1 MGPGSRILN
10 FFGALLL
17 TIFAVPFMAGI
28 GFGFFALGLSVP
40 LATLIAILVQ
50 GVLAAVFYR
59 LLKAPTLA
67 GGKVRDEIDGFKMF
81 LDTAEKD
88 RLEKLNPPHVT
99 PEIFEKFLP
108 YAIALDA
115 ENGWSR
121 KFAAQAAGA
130 GEGLR
135 EPAYT
140 PSWYS
145 GSSFGRLGTTGFAAS
160 IGVAVAGAT
169 AAAATAPGTSS
180 GSGGGG
186 SSGGGGG
193 GGGGGGW

>member
-1 MGPGSRILN
+1 
-10 FFGALLL
+10 LL

-40 LATLIAILVQ
+40 LATLIAILAQ

-115 ENGWSR
+115 EDAFRGPSR
-121 KFAAQAAGA
+121 ACRRGPWRARLYAELVFWLVLRAAWHD
-130 GEGLR
+130 GLCHLDR
-135 EPAYT
+135 R
-140 PSWYS
+140 
-145 GSSFGRLGTTGFAAS
+145 GGGRCYR
-160 IGVAVAGAT
+160 
-169 AAAATAPGTSS
+169 
-180 GSGGGG
+180 GSGNRTGDFVGLWWRRFV
-186 SSGGGGG
+186 
-193 GGGGGGW
+193 GWRWWRRLVKSQ